1 MDDFGRVCPEED
13 GAPCQDIA
21 LTFWAF
27 GAAGIVCRALPA
39 SLSNI
44 AQYRVHQLNLQNV
57 SNIART
63 SSSLLSKG
71 RPLLSAP
78 GQHCT
83 VGFSG
88 ETPGPQEASNTVWD
102 FGTLA
107 AYDAALLEVLLQAGT
122 ERLSEHNAQELSNAV
137 RSTRNSAMLGSS
149 SVDAIGDAVQGEIGG
164 SDAQNP
170 ANTVWKTAST
180 VHINAPVFDAIGRR
194 SVDKMP
200 ESGLQAPA
208 NTL

>member
-63 SSSLLSKG
+63 SSSCCRKAGRFCQLLASTV
-71 RPLLSAP
+71 LLAFLERRLDHKRLP
-78 GQHCT
+78 T
-83 VGFSG
+83 R
-88 ETPGPQEASNTVWD
+88 
-102 FGTLA
+102 FGTSERWQHMMQLFLRYYCKLA
-107 AYDAALLEVLLQAGT
+107 RNDCPSTMPKSSPMRSGQLE
-122 ERLSEHNAQELSNAV
+122 
-137 RSTRNSAMLGSS
+137 NSAMLGSS
-149 SVDAIGDAVQGEIGG
+149 SVDAIGDAVQGEIGRIRCPK
-164 SDAQNP
+164 SCQY
-170 ANTVWKTAST
+170 
-180 VHINAPVFDAIGRR
+180 
-194 SVDKMP
+194 SVENGQHGAHKRACVRCHW
-200 ESGLQAPA
+200 EALS
-208 NTL
+208 